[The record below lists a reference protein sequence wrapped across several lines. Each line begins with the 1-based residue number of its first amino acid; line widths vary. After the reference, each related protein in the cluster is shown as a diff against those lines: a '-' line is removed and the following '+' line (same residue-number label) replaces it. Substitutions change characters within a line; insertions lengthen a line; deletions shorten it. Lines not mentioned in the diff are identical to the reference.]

1 ALDRQRMLKAEVL
14 VDAMAR
20 FGDIELAAEDGE
32 DFQETLAE
40 LVEAAPGDD
49 EENGLGY
56 RSRVRLHVDPETG
69 AVGPY
74 AARSRRV
81 IPVES
86 LPLATEG
93 VNQIA
98 PLFEAMNGLASIEL
112 IDPAADDP
120 RMLIT

>member
-1 ALDRQRMLKAEVL
+1 ARAAVTQVLDASVDRRDHVWAEASLERDPEDRAGGAEFGHIALDRQRMLKAEVL

-56 RSRVRLHVDPETG
+56 RSRVRL
-69 AVGPY
+69 
-74 AARSRRV
+74 
-81 IPVES
+81 
-86 LPLATEG
+86 
-93 VNQIA
+93 
-98 PLFEAMNGLASIEL
+98 
-112 IDPAADDP
+112 
-120 RMLIT
+120 